1 MAAVMVDTSA
11 IFALLDRSD
20 HNHVQAVRILQRLA
34 KDKEGVLLTN
44 FILAET
50 HALVLARLG
59 AEMARAWLQN
69 LRWPVERVSAV
80 DEERARAIICT
91 FTDKEFSYTDATTFA
106 IMERLNLE
114 YAFSFDR
121 HFRQFGI
128 RLLKD

>member
-20 HNHVQAVRILQRLA
+20 RNHVQAVRILQRLA

-69 LRWPVERVSAV
+69 LRWPVEKAIPEKKTIPDFKTEKEAIASRNRPLTSCLGSLF
-80 DEERARAIICT
+80 ER
-91 FTDKEFSYTDATTFA
+91 S
-106 IMERLNLE
+106 
-114 YAFSFDR
+114 
-121 HFRQFGI
+121 
-128 RLLKD
+128 